1 MIKIL
6 SWNIRQGGGS
16 RLLQIVK
23 AIEAQAPAVLALSEF
38 RNNQSGIQLRTALL
52 KHDYRYQVVTAA
64 KSNDNSVLIASR
76 FPFDSSVFPKADD
89 EFPHNVVMAEF
100 SAFYILAVYLPHKK
114 KHKLFDFLIEQVKAR
129 TKPCIIV
136 GDYNTGKNYID
147 QKGNSFWYTDD
158 LEALEKT
165 GMVDAFRHLHGDM
178 LDYSWY
184 SHQGN
189 GFRYDHSYVEEA
201 LLPLVQSCYY
211 LHQYREA
218 KVSDHSPM
226 MLEIG

>member
-16 RLLQIVK
+16 RILQIVK
-23 AIEAQAPAVLALSEF
+23 AIEAQAPAVLVLSEF
-38 RNNQSGIQLRTALL
+38 RNNKSGIQIRISLLRL
-52 KHDYRYQVVTAA
+52 DYRYQVVTGA
-64 KSNDNSVLIASR
+64 KPNDNSVLIASR
-76 FPFDSSVFPKADD
+76 YPCNSFLFPKADD
-89 EFPHNVVMAEF
+89 NFTHNVVMAEF
-100 SAFYILAVYLPHKK
+100 SAFYVLGVYLPHKK
-114 KHKLFDFLIEQVKAR
+114 KHKLFDFLIEQVKAH

-147 QKGNSFWYTDD
+147 QKGNSFWYTED
-158 LEALEKT
+158 LEALENN

-178 LDYSWY
+178 KDYSWY

-189 GFRYDHSYVEEA
+189 GFRYDHSYVEEE
-201 LLPLVQSCYY
+201 LLPLVQGCYY
-211 LHQYREA
+211 LHQHRETNI
-218 KVSDHSPM
+218 SDHSPM